1 MYVFGGERGGELVC
15 VCVSVHKYRFSNV
28 CMFMTQYILLRKG
41 NGVAVTLIAGF
52 LLLSHPSLP
61 LRLYYTF
68 WVPTP
73 LFSVTTAA
81 PHTIHVHIH
90 IHIYYTPLLPVFY
103 SSKILPVFCDINNW
117 MESPQTA
124 IRWVSANIL
133 ESQWY
138 FTLNLQLNMENDF
151 DIYFF

>member
-1 MYVFGGERGGELVC
+1 MCVCMILMWLLPSVHVCIWRWERRWIS

-81 PHTIHVHIH
+81 PYTYTYTYTSTTLLSCQSFTPVKFCRYSVTSTIEWN
-90 IHIYYTPLLPVFY
+90 PLKLLSGGCLLIF
-103 SSKILPVFCDINNW
+103 
-117 MESPQTA
+117 
-124 IRWVSANIL
+124 
-133 ESQWY
+133 
-138 FTLNLQLNMENDF
+138 LNPNG
-151 DIYFF
+151 ISH